1 MTRPASEPSGTPCR
15 RTCDGGE
22 STRIHSGLAVQPR
35 HIARVALF
43 LALTVVGFII
53 ARVLAERDVRRDSDR
68 RAEIAAVQI
77 HGRIAQAASVTESL
91 RRFMLDARSSG
102 VTSDQF
108 ARNALR
114 WLGPARFPAA
124 AWVERIPDSGRA
136 AYQRRIG
143 QAIVTADA
151 RYGVVPLGSR
161 SSYLPAT
168 LVTGFPPMAV
178 PGIDLSGAT
187 GLAAAVSRA
196 SRLNGVVATP
206 IASLRTGTRGLFLV
220 APAPNLIGKV
230 LRAGSVAVFVSARGL
245 HAAATG
251 VPAVQIRAAGGS
263 AQAGDRG
270 ETSIESF
277 TAAGQR
283 FTVVVPREPVQGA
296 AAVLPWFVLAGGLVV
311 VALGGALALNGA
323 RRARAQEELDRIFT
337 MSQDLIAVADFDG
350 RFTRVNPA
358 AGEILGYTEEEL
370 LARPYID
377 LVHPA
382 DRDSTAAEA
391 NAMTRGKPTVSFEN
405 RYLRKDGSV
414 RVLDW
419 TATPDVENRLMYA
432 VARDVTER
440 RSAEAEVK
448 RLADEQAALRRV
460 ATLVAR
466 DASQAE
472 LFTVIAQE
480 CAQLFGTEDI
490 GMVRYEGDRHQVVMA
505 SSGTFKAAFPTGS
518 RQPLGGDN
526 AASLVF
532 RTGRPAR
539 IDDYTRASG
548 PIADAIRP
556 MGLRCAVA
564 TPIMVEGRLWGAMI
578 MGTSG
583 EEPLPLE
590 TESRLGQFTELMATA
605 IANSESRAQADRLTE
620 EQAAL
625 RRVATLVAKE
635 APLEEVFAA
644 VAEELANVL
653 GDVDCSLFR
662 DEGDGTASA
671 VVLFGAGMSDG
682 VRARTRLPVDGDG
695 VIASVLREGR
705 PCRTDDDPTAAG
717 ALAQRGRRLGIR
729 SAVGCPIVVRGRV
742 WGAMGAASY
751 RPEAFPPEIE
761 TRIGQFADLVA
772 TAIANAD
779 ARAEVER
786 LAQEQ
791 AALRRVATLVA
802 EGAPPA
808 AVFDAVATEIEGLLG
823 ADGATLCRYESDEE
837 VTIVAHRG
845 LNAALL
851 PPGTRTSD
859 KGENVTSLVRRSE
872 QPVRIENYGGATGA
886 AAELMS
892 SSGVRAS
899 VAAPIVVD
907 GRLWGVAIAN
917 WGGEEA
923 PSADSEERMA
933 QFAGLLDTAIA
944 NADSRG
950 QLTASRARLLTAG
963 DDARRRVVRDLHD
976 GAQQRLVHTILS
988 LRLAQQA
995 LREGEAKAESLVGD
1009 ALEHAEQGNAELRNL
1024 AHGILPSALTRGG
1037 LRWGVDAL
1045 VGRLDLP
1052 VDVDVTSER
1061 FGEEIEANAYFFV
1074 AEALTN
1080 VVKHAHAGHAEVTA
1094 SVEDGMLYVTVRD
1107 DGIGGAD
1114 PGGRGL
1120 VGIADRVMALGGRLE
1135 IESPAGGGTLL
1146 TAELPLS
1153 TE

>member
-1 MTRPASEPSGTPCR
+1 
-15 RTCDGGE
+15 
-22 STRIHSGLAVQPR
+22 VQPR
-35 HIARVALF
+35 HIPRVALF
-43 LALTVVGFII
+43 LALTVVGFIV
-53 ARVLAERDVRRDSDR
+53 ARVIAERDVRRDSDR

-77 HGRIAQAASVTESL
+77 HGRIAQAVSVTESL
-91 RRFMLDARSSG
+91 RRFMLDARNSG
-102 VTSDQF
+102 VTSNQF

-124 AWVERIPDSGRA
+124 AWIERVPGSGRA
-136 AYQRRIG
+136 AYERRTG
-143 QAIVTADA
+143 KAIVTVDT
-151 RYGVVPLGSR
+151 RSGVVPRASR

-168 LVTGFPPMAV
+168 LATGFPPMAV
-178 PGIDLSGAT
+178 PGVDLSDAP
-187 GLAAAVSRA
+187 GLATAVDRA
-196 SRLNGVVATP
+196 TRLHGVVATP
-206 IASLRTGTRGLFLV
+206 MASPRTGTRGLFLV
-220 APAPNLIGKV
+220 APAPNRIAHV
-230 LRAGSVAVFVSARGL
+230 LRAGYVAVFVSALGL
-245 HAAATG
+245 RSAATG
-251 VPAVQIRAAGGS
+251 MPAVQVS
-263 AQAGDRG
+263 AGDGSVQAPDRD
-270 ETSIESF
+270 ETSSTAF

-283 FTVVVPREPVQGA
+283 FSVVVPRESVEGA
-296 AAVLPWFVLAGGLVV
+296 AAVLPWVILAGGLLV
-311 VALGGALALNGA
+311 VALGGALALNAA
-323 RRARAQEELDRIFT
+323 RRAKAQAELDRIFT

-358 AGEILGYTEEEL
+358 AEEILGYTEEEL
-370 LARPYID
+370 LARPYVD

-391 NAMTRGKPTVSFEN
+391 DAITRGRPTMSFEN
-405 RYLRKDGSV
+405 RYIRKDGSV

-419 TATPDVENRLMYA
+419 TTTPDVEHQLMYA

-440 RSAEAEVK
+440 RDAEAEVA
-448 RLADEQAALRRV
+448 RLGDEQAALRRV

-466 DASQAE
+466 GASQAE
-472 LFTVIAQE
+472 LSGVIAKE

-490 GMVRYEGDRHQVVMA
+490 AMVRYEGDRHLVVMA
-505 SSGTFKAAFPTGS
+505 SSGAFETVFPIGS

-539 IDDYTRASG
+539 IDHYASASG
-548 PIADAIRP
+548 PIADAVRP
-556 MGLRCAVA
+556 IGVGCAVG
-564 TPIMVEGRLWGAMI
+564 TPIMVEGRLWGAMV
-578 MGTSG
+578 TATTG
-583 EEPLPLE
+583 EEPLPAE

-605 IANSESRAQADRLTE
+605 IANSESRAQAGRLTE

-635 APLEEVFAA
+635 TPPSEVLGA
-644 VAEELANVL
+644 VAEELANLV

-662 DEGDGTASA
+662 DEGDGTAS
-671 VVLFGAGMSDG
+671 VVAESGAAM
-682 VRARTRLPVDGDG
+682 PVDDDG
-695 VIASVLREGR
+695 VIARVLRDGR
-705 PCRTDDDPTAAG
+705 PCRIDD
-717 ALAQRGRRLGIR
+717 
-729 SAVGCPIVVRGRV
+729 AVGCPVVVRGRV
-742 WGAMGAASY
+742 WGAMGAASSSSQ
-751 RPEAFPPEIE
+751 AFPPGME

-823 ADGATLCRYESDEE
+823 ADGATLCRYESDEDI
-837 VTIVAHRG
+837 TIVAHRG

-872 QPVRIENYGGATGA
+872 QPARVENHEDATGA
-886 AAELMS
+886 AAELLS
-892 SSGVRAS
+892 RSGVRAS

-917 WGGEEA
+917 WGGEDA

-944 NADSRG
+944 NADSRD

-976 GAQQRLVHTILS
+976 GAQQRLVHTIIS
-988 LRLAQQA
+988 LRLARQA
-995 LREGEAKAESLVGD
+995 LQTVDGQAQSLVGE
-1009 ALEHAEQGNAELRNL
+1009 ALDHAEQGNAELRNL
-1024 AHGILPSALTRGG
+1024 AHGILPPALTSGG
-1037 LRWGVDAL
+1037 LRWGVDAMA
-1045 VGRLDLP
+1045 GRLDLP
-1052 VDVDVTSER
+1052 VDVDVTSDR
-1061 FGEEIEANAYFFV
+1061 FEEEIEASAYFFV

-1080 VVKHAHAGHAEVTA
+1080 VVKHAHASYAEVIA
-1094 SVEDGMLYVTVRD
+1094 SVEDGMLSVTVRD

-1114 PGGRGL
+1114 PHGPGL

-1135 IESPAGGGTLL
+1135 IESPGGGGTLV
-1146 TAELPLS
+1146 TGQLPLS
-1153 TE
+1153 TG